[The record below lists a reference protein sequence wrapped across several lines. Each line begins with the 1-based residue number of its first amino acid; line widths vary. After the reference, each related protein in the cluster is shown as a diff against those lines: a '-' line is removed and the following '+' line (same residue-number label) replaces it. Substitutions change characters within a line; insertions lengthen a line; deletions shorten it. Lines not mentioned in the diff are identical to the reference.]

1 MLSFNSNLPNRCLT
15 KIYSKSHVVAASSH
29 ISFIFLFASSSKDSI
44 SRYSNLSSSRSLTL
58 PTKKTTAPAFL
69 SSTLE
74 LPSPNL
80 DQNRFFEPLQLSC
93 NSWAYPP
100 VIGGKKAISVAPSIE
115 ALKSVTIF

>member
-1 MLSFNSNLPNRCLT
+1 M
-15 KIYSKSHVVAASSH
+15 YSLRHR
-29 ISFIFLFASSSKDSI
+29 ISL
-44 SRYSNLSSSRSLTL
+44 LSSFSQVPQKTQFLGIVIYRLQDLLLCQRRRQRL
-58 PTKKTTAPAFL
+58 PLFL

-100 VIGGKKAISVAPSIE
+100 VIGGKKAISDAPSIE